1 MSVGRER
8 VAAAALLLV
17 GLAGA
22 FEARRLSIGEVS
34 RPGPGFF
41 PFYLGLALA
50 VVALAL
56 LARSL
61 ARRAPAAPPPGGER
75 LRRGKAAGTLL
86 AGVAYAFLL
95 EPLGFL
101 VTTFLLLLFLFTVI
115 EPKRWTTALA
125 LSVLPAL
132 AMWIVFKLWLGVQL
146 PGGAW
151 SL

>member
-1 MSVGRER
+1 MSDGRER
-8 VAAAALLLV
+8 VAAAVLLLV

-41 PFYLGLALA
+41 PFYLGVALA

-61 ARRAPAAPPPGGER
+61 ARRAPAAPPPGGEP
-75 LRRGKAAGTLL
+75 LRRAKAVWTLL

-101 VTTFLLLLFLFTVI
+101 VTTFLLLFFLFTVI
-115 EPKRWTTALA
+115 EPKRWTTAVA
-125 LSVLPAL
+125 LSALTAL
-132 AMWIVFKLWLGVQL
+132 ATWIVFKLWLGVQL
-146 PGGAW
+146 PGGVW
-151 SL
+151 RL

>member
-1 MSVGRER
+1 VSGGRER
-8 VAAAALLLV
+8 VAAAVLLLV

-22 FEARRLSIGEVS
+22 FEARRLSIGEVA

-61 ARRAPAAPPPGGER
+61 ARRARAAPPPGGER

-101 VTTFLLLLFLFTVI
+101 ATTFLLLLFLFTVI

-125 LSVLPAL
+125 LSALPAL